1 MRTPPS
7 LALLAALAAVQPALV
22 GSVVTGSVVLGSVVA
37 GPAAAQPAVDPDWP
51 CVQRKVPELSVGQMW
66 AAAPPEAGATPD
78 PAAVDLAARIAPR
91 RVSDAEVEAAAS
103 AYAAS
108 LPADARPERL
118 AEVFAA
124 VLDRINRER
133 AQVIAGISRYSHR
146 QIEMA
151 DRIAGREAAL
161 AELEKVPEAERDMDR
176 FEEEQDALKWDTR
189 VYRDRQQS
197 LSYVCETPVLL
208 EQRAFAIAR
217 ILQGLI

>member
-1 MRTPPS
+1 MRTLPS
-7 LALLAALAAVQPALV
+7 LALLAALSLAQPALV
-22 GSVVTGSVVLGSVVA
+22 APGLVGPGLVGPELA
-37 GPAAAQPAVDPDWP
+37 GAARAQPAVDPDWP
-51 CVQRKVPELSVGQMW
+51 CIQRKVPELSVGQMW
-66 AAAPPEAGATPD
+66 AAALPEAGVTPD

-91 RVSDAEVEAAAS
+91 RVSDADVEAAA
-103 AYAAS
+103 ATYAAS

-133 AQVIAGISRYSHR
+133 TQVIGGIARYSHR

-151 DRIAGREAAL
+151 DRIAAREAAL
-161 AELEKVPEAERDMDR
+161 AELAQVPEADRDMDR
-176 FEEEQDALKWDTR
+176 FEEAEDALKWDTR
-189 VYRDRQQS
+189 IYRDRQQS

>member
-1 MRTPPS
+1 MRTLPS
-7 LALLAALAAVQPALV
+7 LALLAALSAVQPVLVGPALGPALV
-22 GSVVTGSVVLGSVVA
+22 G
-37 GPAAAQPAVDPDWP
+37 AALAQPAVDPDWP
-51 CVQRKVPELSVGQMW
+51 CVQRKVPELSIGQMW
-66 AAAPPEAGATPD
+66 AGPLPEAGATPD
-78 PAAVDLAARIAPR
+78 PAAADLAARIAPR
-91 RVSDAEVEAAAS
+91 RVSDADVQAAAS

-108 LPADARPERL
+108 LSADERPERL

-124 VLDRINRER
+124 VLDRINAER
-133 AQVIAGISRYSHR
+133 AQVITGISRYSHR

-151 DRIAGREAAL
+151 DRIAARESAL
-161 AELEKVPEAERDMDR
+161 AEFEKVPEAERDMDR
-176 FEEEQDALKWDTR
+176 FEEEEDALKWDTR